1 MVFQEEAFAPAA
13 PWADQRA
20 SSLGAHFLFSPSGG
34 GYKECLSAV
43 LSWLTA
49 HHGHNVT
56 LGGPQAPQ
64 ARVASLSV
72 FALSSKHSPPLHTDL
87 LAFSL

>member
-56 LGGPQAPQ
+56 LGEGCLTL
-64 ARVASLSV
+64 SLCP
-72 FALSSKHSPPLHTDL
+72 FFQTQPSPTY
-87 LAFSL
+87 